1 MAKAKANTVNNNNM
15 VVTTKVA
22 TSKAATKVSNNKA
35 DTMAAINRTTAKVKV
50 KVKHTE
56 HQHMAASSMANRED
70 MTNNS
75 KVNTANSN
83 KVNILAQKHTTNFPS
98 KVPMLKTNT
107 LKARLRM
114 VNKDSSSM
122 VPLIPTHKLRVIED

>member
-1 MAKAKANTVNNNNM
+1 MAKANTVNNNNM

-22 TSKAATKVSNNKA
+22 TSKAATKVSNNNKA
-35 DTMAAINRTTAKVKV
+35 DTMAAINRTTAKV

-83 KVNILAQKHTTNFPS
+83 KVNIPAQKHTTNFPS